1 MYIMFSG
8 RYGIFLD
15 LKGWFTQKW
24 KFFHPYAIYILKS
37 H

>member
-1 MYIMFSG
+1 MFSG

-15 LKGWFTQKW
+15 LKGWFTPPK
-24 KFFHPYAIYILKS
+24 KIFHPYAIPILKS

>member
-1 MYIMFSG
+1 MFSG

-15 LKGWFTQKW
+15 LKGWFTPKKKKKIFQ
-24 KFFHPYAIYILKS
+24 PYAIPIHKS